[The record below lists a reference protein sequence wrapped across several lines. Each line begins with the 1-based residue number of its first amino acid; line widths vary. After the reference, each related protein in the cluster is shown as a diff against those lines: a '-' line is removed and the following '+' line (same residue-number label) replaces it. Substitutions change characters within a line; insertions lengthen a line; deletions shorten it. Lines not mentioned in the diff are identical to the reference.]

1 MNNLPSLR
9 QLRYLVALADH
20 GHFARAADSCNVTQ
34 STLSVGIQELEA
46 RLGAALVERRGR
58 RTLLTPLGD
67 EIAGRARALLADA
80 TDLVET
86 ARSAHEPL
94 TGTIR
99 LGVIPTIS
107 PYLLPRILPD
117 LRRHYPRLRLYLT
130 EDQSDRIA
138 TGLEEG
144 RLDALL
150 LALPYELPGAETM
163 ALFRDP
169 FVFACRQDHP
179 LAGASLVPVERLAD
193 EPLLLLRDGHC
204 LSDQAIAAC
213 RLADRRGRAPFAA
226 TSLPTLIQ
234 MVDNGLGVT
243 LLPELAIEAGAI
255 DGTSIRGCS
264 LAGDPP
270 PGRDIALAW
279 RRGSPRAA
287 EFRMLG
293 EAIAALAG
301 SSSGRIPAGNRT
313 AKAQS
318 R

>member
-1 MNNLPSLR
+1 MNMLPSLR

-20 GHFARAADSCNVTQ
+20 GHFARAAETCSVTQ
-34 STLSVGIQELEA
+34 STLSVGIQELES

-58 RTLLTPLGD
+58 RTLLTPLGE

-86 ARSAHEPL
+86 AKSAREPL

-99 LGVIPTIS
+99 LGVIPTVS

-117 LRRHYPRLRLYLT
+117 LRRRYPKLRLYLT

-138 TGLEEG
+138 AGLEEG

-169 FVFACRQDHP
+169 FVFACPEDHP
-179 LAGASLVPVERLAD
+179 LAHENLVSVERLAD
-193 EPLLLLRDGHC
+193 ESLLLLQDGHC

-243 LLPELAIEAGAI
+243 LLPELAIASGAI
-255 DGTSIRGCS
+255 EGTSIRACP

-279 RRGSPRAA
+279 RRGSPRTA
-287 EFRMLG
+287 EFRILG
-293 EAIAALAG
+293 EAIKAQAG
-301 SSSGRIPAGNRT
+301 PSSS
-313 AKAQS
+313 
-318 R
+318 